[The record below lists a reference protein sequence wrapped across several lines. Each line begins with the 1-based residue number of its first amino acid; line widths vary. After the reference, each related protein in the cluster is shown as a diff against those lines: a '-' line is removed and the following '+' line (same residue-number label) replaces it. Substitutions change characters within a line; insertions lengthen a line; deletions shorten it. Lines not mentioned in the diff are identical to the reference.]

1 MMIVRRPLI
10 VMYFTWIAYAFVA
23 VSSAAIARGAPGVF
37 IENTTRLYLSWA
49 RLAVDA
55 TR

>member
-1 MMIVRRPLI
+1 MTIVRSFLI
-10 VMYFTWIAYAFVA
+10 VMYFAWISYAFVV